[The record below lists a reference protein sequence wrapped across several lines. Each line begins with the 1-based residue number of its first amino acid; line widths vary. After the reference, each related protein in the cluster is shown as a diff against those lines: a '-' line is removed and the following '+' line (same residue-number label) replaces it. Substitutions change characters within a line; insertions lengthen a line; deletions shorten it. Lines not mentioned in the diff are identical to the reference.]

1 MQVKDDYCGRLDHA
15 SLRNERRII
24 AVVAN
29 RRIKGVQGCGSIM
42 IKDIV
47 ANLAV
52 GVSRDVATDCAVSV
66 AAMLDSHLTGIAFRY
81 EPLVP
86 LTDRYGFPAEV
97 MESQRVENEK
107 AAKAAMAKFDD
118 AARRAAVSAQSRM
131 LDGPVASAP
140 DVFAKV
146 ARRFDLA
153 VMGQPEPE
161 TPAFERLIVEAAL
174 FDSGRPVLIV
184 PYIQRSGLTLERVM
198 VCWDGSRS
206 AARAVADAMPLLVRA
221 KATEVLTVASEP
233 AKSNEMPGADIAHHL
248 ARHGVKVEVDS
259 IVTVETDIAST
270 ILSHAA
276 DISAD
281 FLVMGGYGH
290 SRLREFVLGGVTR
303 GILGSMTLP
312 TLMSH

>member
-1 MQVKDDYCGRLDHA
+1 
-15 SLRNERRII
+15 
-24 AVVAN
+24 
-29 RRIKGVQGCGSIM
+29 M

-47 ANLAV
+47 ANLSV
-52 GVSRDVATDCAVSV
+52 GISREVATEFAVSV
-66 AAMLDSHLTGIAFRY
+66 AATLDSHVTGIAFRY

-97 MESQRVENEK
+97 MDSQRGENDK
-107 AAKAAMAKFDD
+107 RAKAAMAAFDE
-118 AARRAAVSAQSRM
+118 AARRAAVSGQSHM
-131 LDGPVASAP
+131 FEVPVASAP

-153 VMGQPEPE
+153 VMGQAEAE
-161 TPAFERLIVEAAL
+161 APALERALVEAAL

-184 PYIQRSGLTLERVM
+184 PYIQRKGLTLDRVM
-198 VCWDGSRS
+198 VAWDGSRS

-233 AKSNEMPGADIAHHL
+233 AKSDEMPGADIAQHL

-259 IVTVETDIAST
+259 IVAVETDVAST

-281 FLVMGGYGH
+281 LLVMGGYGH

-303 GILGSMTLP
+303 GILSSMTLP

>member
-52 GVSRDVATDCAVSV
+52 GVSRDVATDFAVSV

-118 AARRAAVSAQSRM
+118 AARRAAVSAESRM

-153 VMGQPEPE
+153 IMGQPEPE

-184 PYIQRSGLTLERVM
+184 PYIQRTGLTLDCVI
-198 VCWDGSRS
+198 VAWDGSRS
-206 AARAVADAMPLLVRA
+206 AARAVADAMPLLVQA
-221 KATEVLTVASEP
+221 KATEVLSVASEP
-233 AKSNEMPGADIAHHL
+233 AKSDEIPGADIAQHL

-303 GILGSMTLP
+303 GILSSMTLP

>member
-1 MQVKDDYCGRLDHA
+1 MD
-15 SLRNERRII
+15 
-24 AVVAN
+24 
-29 RRIKGVQGCGSIM
+29 
-42 IKDIV
+42 
-47 ANLAV
+47 
-52 GVSRDVATDCAVSV
+52 
-66 AAMLDSHLTGIAFRY
+66 
-81 EPLVP
+81 
-86 LTDRYGFPAEV
+86 
-97 MESQRVENEK
+97 SQRDENDK
-107 AAKAAMAKFDD
+107 RAKAAMAKFDE

-131 LDGPVASAP
+131 LDVPVASAP

-153 VMGQPEPE
+153 IMGQPEPD
-161 TPAFERLIVEAAL
+161 TPALEQLLVEAAL

-184 PYIQRSGLTLERVM
+184 PYIQRGGLTLERVM

-248 ARHGVKVEVDS
+248 ARYGVKIEVDS
-259 IVTVETDIAST
+259 IVTVETDVAST

>member
-1 MQVKDDYCGRLDHA
+1 
-15 SLRNERRII
+15 
-24 AVVAN
+24 
-29 RRIKGVQGCGSIM
+29 M

-52 GVSRDVATDCAVSV
+52 GISRDVATDFAVSV
-66 AAMLDSHLTGIAFRY
+66 AAILDSHLTGIAFRY

-118 AARRAAVSAQSRM
+118 AARRAAVSAESRM

-153 VMGQPEPE
+153 IMGQPEPE

-221 KATEVLTVASEP
+221 KATEVVTVASEP
-233 AKSNEMPGADIAHHL
+233 AEERRNAWGGHRAPSRPPWCEGRSRFDRYRRDRRRQP
-248 ARHGVKVEVDS
+248 
-259 IVTVETDIAST
+259 

-303 GILGSMTLP
+303 GILSSMTLP

>member
-1 MQVKDDYCGRLDHA
+1 
-15 SLRNERRII
+15 
-24 AVVAN
+24 
-29 RRIKGVQGCGSIM
+29 M

-47 ANLAV
+47 ANLSV
-52 GVSRDVATDCAVSV
+52 GTSRDIATDFAVS
-66 AAMLDSHLTGIAFRY
+66 AAATFDSHLTGIAFRY

-97 MESQRVENEK
+97 MQSQRVEIDK
-107 AAKAAMAKFDD
+107 VAKAAAAKFDD
-118 AARRAAVSAQSRM
+118 AARCAAVSAESRI
-131 LDGPVASAP
+131 LDVSVTSAP
-140 DVFAKV
+140 NVFANI

-153 VMGQPEPE
+153 IMGQPEPD
-161 TPAFERLIVEAAL
+161 TPALERLLVEAAL

-184 PYIQRSGLTLERVM
+184 PYIQRRGLTLDRVI
-198 VCWDGSRS
+198 VAWDGSRS

-221 KATEVLTVASEP
+221 KATEVVTVASEP
-233 AKSNEMPGADIAHHL
+233 AKSDEMPGAEIAHHL
-248 ARHGVKVEVDS
+248 ARRGVKVEVDS
-259 IVTVETDIAST
+259 IVTVETDVAST

-276 DISAD
+276 DISAN

-303 GILGSMTLP
+303 GILSSMTLP

>member
-1 MQVKDDYCGRLDHA
+1 
-15 SLRNERRII
+15 
-24 AVVAN
+24 
-29 RRIKGVQGCGSIM
+29 M

-52 GVSRDVATDCAVSV
+52 GISRDVATDFAVSV
-66 AAMLDSHLTGIAFRY
+66 AAILDSHLTGIAFRY

-97 MESQRVENEK
+97 MESQRVENER

-118 AARRAAVSAQSRM
+118 AARRAAVSAESRM
-131 LDGPVASAP
+131 LDGPVARAP

-184 PYIQRSGLTLERVM
+184 PYIQRSGLTLDRVM
-198 VCWDGSRS
+198 VGWDGSRS

-259 IVTVETDIAST
+259 IVTVETDVAST

-303 GILGSMTLP
+303 GILSSMTLP

>member
-29 RRIKGVQGCGSIM
+29 RRINGVQGCGSIM

-52 GVSRDVATDCAVSV
+52 GVSRDVATDFAVSV

-259 IVTVETDIAST
+259 IVTVETDVAST

>member
-1 MQVKDDYCGRLDHA
+1 MG
-15 SLRNERRII
+15 I
-24 AVVAN
+24 
-29 RRIKGVQGCGSIM
+29 
-42 IKDIV
+42 
-47 ANLAV
+47 
-52 GVSRDVATDCAVSV
+52 SRDVATEFAVSV
-66 AAMLDSHLTGIAFRY
+66 AATLDSHVTGIAFSY

-97 MESQRVENEK
+97 MDSQRVENEK
-107 AAKAAMAKFDD
+107 RAKAAMVAFDE

-131 LDGPVASAP
+131 LDVPVASAP
-140 DVFAKV
+140 DVFAKI

-153 VMGQPEPE
+153 IMGQPEPD
-161 TPAFERLIVEAAL
+161 TPALEQLLVEAAL

-184 PYIQRSGLTLERVM
+184 PYIQRGGLTLERVM

-248 ARHGVKVEVDS
+248 ARYGVKIEVDS
-259 IVTVETDIAST
+259 IVTVETDVAST

>member
-15 SLRNERRII
+15 SLRNERRIV

-29 RRIKGVQGCGSIM
+29 RRINGVQGCGSIM

-52 GVSRDVATDCAVSV
+52 GVSRDVATDFAVSV

-174 FDSGRPVLIV
+174 FDSARPVLIV

-259 IVTVETDIAST
+259 IVTVETDVAST

>member
-1 MQVKDDYCGRLDHA
+1 
-15 SLRNERRII
+15 LRDERRIVA
-24 AVVAN
+24 AVAD
-29 RRIKGVQGCGSIM
+29 RRTKGVQGCVSIM

-47 ANLAV
+47 ANLSV
-52 GVSRDVATDCAVSV
+52 GISRDVATEFAVSV
-66 AAMLDSHLTGIAFRY
+66 AATLDSHVMGIAFRY

-97 MESQRVENEK
+97 MDLQRVENEK
-107 AAKAAMAKFDD
+107 RATAAMAAFDE
-118 AARRAAVSAQSRM
+118 AARRAALSAQSRM
-131 LDGPVASAP
+131 LDVPVASAP

-153 VMGQPEPE
+153 IMGQPEPE
-161 TPAFERLIVEAAL
+161 TPALERLIVEAAL

-184 PYIQRSGLTLERVM
+184 PYIQRKGLTLDRVI
-198 VCWDGSRS
+198 VAWDGSRS
-206 AARAVADAMPLLVRA
+206 AARAVADAVPLLVRA
-221 KATEVLTVASEP
+221 KATEVLTMASEP
-233 AKSNEMPGADIAHHL
+233 AKSDEMPGADIAHHL

-259 IVTVETDIAST
+259 IVTVETDVAST

-303 GILGSMTLP
+303 GILSSMTVP

>member
-1 MQVKDDYCGRLDHA
+1 
-15 SLRNERRII
+15 
-24 AVVAN
+24 
-29 RRIKGVQGCGSIM
+29 M

-47 ANLAV
+47 ANLSV
-52 GVSRDVATDCAVSV
+52 GISRDVATEFAVSV
-66 AAMLDSHLTGIAFRY
+66 AATLESYVTGIAFRY

-97 MESQRVENEK
+97 MDSQRVENEK
-107 AAKAAMAKFDD
+107 RAKAAMTAFDE

-131 LDGPVASAP
+131 LDVPVASAP

-153 VMGQPEPE
+153 IMGQAEPD
-161 TPAFERLIVEAAL
+161 TPALERLLVEAAL

-184 PYIQRSGLTLERVM
+184 PYIQRRGLTLDRVI
-198 VCWDGSRS
+198 VAWDGSRS

-233 AKSNEMPGADIAHHL
+233 AKSDEMPGADIAQHL
-248 ARHGVKVEVDS
+248 ARHGMKVEVDS
-259 IVTVETDIAST
+259 IVAVETDVAST

-303 GILGSMTLP
+303 GILSSMTLP
-312 TLMSH
+312 ALMSH

>member
-1 MQVKDDYCGRLDHA
+1 
-15 SLRNERRII
+15 
-24 AVVAN
+24 
-29 RRIKGVQGCGSIM
+29 M

-47 ANLAV
+47 VNLSV
-52 GVSRDVATDCAVSV
+52 DSSRGVATDFAVSV
-66 AAMLDSHLTGIAFRY
+66 AATLDSHLTGIAFRY

-97 MESQRVENEK
+97 MESQRVENDK
-107 AAKAAMAKFDD
+107 AAKAAMAKFDE
-118 AARRAAVSAQSRM
+118 AARRAAISAESRM
-131 LDGPVASAP
+131 LDVPVASAP

-153 VMGQPEPE
+153 IMAQPEPE
-161 TPAFERLIVEAAL
+161 TPALERLIVEAAL
-174 FDSGRPVLIV
+174 FDSARPVLIV
-184 PYIQRSGLTLERVM
+184 PYIQRSGLTLDRVM
-198 VCWDGSRS
+198 VGWDGSRS

-221 KATEVLTVASEP
+221 KATEVVIVASEP
-233 AKSNEMPGADIAHHL
+233 AKSDEMPGADIAHHL

-259 IVTVETDIAST
+259 IATVETDVTST

-276 DISAD
+276 DMSTD

-303 GILGSMTLP
+303 GILSSMTLP

>member
-1 MQVKDDYCGRLDHA
+1 
-15 SLRNERRII
+15 
-24 AVVAN
+24 
-29 RRIKGVQGCGSIM
+29 M

-47 ANLAV
+47 ANLSV
-52 GVSRDVATDCAVSV
+52 GISRDVATEFAVSV
-66 AAMLDSHLTGIAFRY
+66 AATLESYVTGIAFRY

-97 MESQRVENEK
+97 MDSQRVENEK
-107 AAKAAMAKFDD
+107 RAKAAMTAFDE

-131 LDGPVASAP
+131 LDVPVASAP

-153 VMGQPEPE
+153 VMGQPEPD
-161 TPAFERLIVEAAL
+161 TPALERLLVEAAL

-184 PYIQRSGLTLERVM
+184 PYIQRRGLTLDRVI
-198 VCWDGSRS
+198 VAWDGSRS

-233 AKSNEMPGADIAHHL
+233 AKSDEMPGADIAQHL
-248 ARHGVKVEVDS
+248 ARHGMKVEVDS
-259 IVTVETDIAST
+259 IVAVETDVAST

-303 GILGSMTLP
+303 GILSSMTLP
-312 TLMSH
+312 ALMSH

>member
-1 MQVKDDYCGRLDHA
+1 MPRHRC
-15 SLRNERRII
+15 
-24 AVVAN
+24 
-29 RRIKGVQGCGSIM
+29 VQGRESIM

-47 ANLAV
+47 ANLSV
-52 GVSRDVATDCAVSV
+52 GISRDVATEFAVSV
-66 AAMLDSHLTGIAFRY
+66 AATLDSHVTGIAFCY

-97 MESQRVENEK
+97 MDSQRAENEK
-107 AAKAAMAKFDD
+107 RAKAAMAGFDE
-118 AARRAAVSAQSRM
+118 AARRAAVSAKSHM
-131 LDGPVASAP
+131 LEVPVASAS

-146 ARRFDLA
+146 SRRFDLA
-153 VMGQPEPE
+153 IMGQPEPD
-161 TPAFERLIVEAAL
+161 TPALERLLVEAAL

-184 PYIQRSGLTLERVM
+184 PYIQRKGLTLDRVL
-198 VCWDGSRS
+198 VAWDGSRS

-221 KATEVLTVASEP
+221 KAVEVLTVASEP
-233 AKSNEMPGADIAHHL
+233 AKSDEMPGADIAHHL

-259 IVTVETDIAST
+259 IVTVETDVAST

-281 FLVMGGYGH
+281 VLVMGGYGH

-303 GILGSMTLP
+303 GILGSMTIP

>member
-1 MQVKDDYCGRLDHA
+1 
-15 SLRNERRII
+15 
-24 AVVAN
+24 
-29 RRIKGVQGCGSIM
+29 M

-47 ANLAV
+47 ANLSV
-52 GVSRDVATDCAVSV
+52 GVSRDVATDFAVSV
-66 AAMLDSHLTGIAFRY
+66 AAALDSHLTGIAFRY

-107 AAKAAMAKFDD
+107 AAKAAMAKFDE
-118 AARRAAVSAQSRM
+118 AARRAAVSAESRM
-131 LDGPVASAP
+131 LDVPVASAP
-140 DVFAKV
+140 AKV

-153 VMGQPEPE
+153 IMGQPEPE
-161 TPAFERLIVEAAL
+161 TPA
-174 FDSGRPVLIV
+174 
-184 PYIQRSGLTLERVM
+184 QRR
-198 VCWDGSRS
+198 
-206 AARAVADAMPLLVRA
+206 MP
-221 KATEVLTVASEP
+221 E
-233 AKSNEMPGADIAHHL
+233 ADIAHHL

-259 IVTVETDIAST
+259 VVTVETDVAST

-303 GILGSMTLP
+303 GF
-312 TLMSH
+312 

>member
-1 MQVKDDYCGRLDHA
+1 MQVKDGYSARLDHA
-15 SLRNERRII
+15 NLRAERRII
-24 AVVAN
+24 AVVEN
-29 RRIKGVQGCGSIM
+29 RRSRGVQGCGSIM

-47 ANLAV
+47 ANLSV
-52 GVSRDVATDCAVSV
+52 GVSRDVATEFAVSV
-66 AAMLDSHLTGIAFRY
+66 AATLDSRVTGIAFRY

-86 LTDRYGFPAEV
+86 VTDRYGFPTEV
-97 MESQRVENEK
+97 MDAQRGENDK
-107 AAKAAMAKFDD
+107 RAKAAMAAFDE

-131 LDGPVASAP
+131 VDVAVASAP
-140 DVFAKV
+140 DVFAKI

-153 VMGQPEPE
+153 IMGQPEPD
-161 TPAFERLIVEAAL
+161 TPALEWLLVEAAL

-184 PYIQRSGLTLERVM
+184 PYIQQKGLTLDRVI
-198 VCWDGSRS
+198 VAWDGSRS

-221 KATEVLTVASEP
+221 KATEVLTVATEP
-233 AKSNEMPGADIAHHL
+233 AKSDEMPGADIAQHL

-259 IVTVETDIAST
+259 IVTVETDVAST

-303 GILGSMTLP
+303 GILSSMTLP

>member
-1 MQVKDDYCGRLDHA
+1 VTKGE
-15 SLRNERRII
+15 NE
-24 AVVAN
+24 
-29 RRIKGVQGCGSIM
+29 IM

-47 ANLAV
+47 ANLSV
-52 GVSRDVATDCAVSV
+52 GVSRDVATDFAVSV
-66 AAMLDSHLTGIAFRY
+66 AAALDSHLTGIAFRY

-107 AAKAAMAKFDD
+107 AAKAAMAKFDE
-118 AARRAAVSAQSRM
+118 AARRAAVSAESRM
-131 LDGPVASAP
+131 LDVPVASAP

-153 VMGQPEPE
+153 VMGQPEPD
-161 TPAFERLIVEAAL
+161 TPALERLIVEATL
-174 FDSGRPVLIV
+174 FDSGKPVLIV
-184 PYIQRSGLTLERVM
+184 PYIRRSGLTLDRVV

-221 KATEVLTVASEP
+221 KVTEVVTVASEP
-233 AKSNEMPGADIAHHL
+233 AKSDEIPGADIGHHL
-248 ARHGVKVEVDS
+248 ARHGVKVEIDS
-259 IVTVETDIAST
+259 IVTVETDVAST

-303 GILGSMTLP
+303 GILSSMTLP

>member
-1 MQVKDDYCGRLDHA
+1 MQVKDGYPARLDHA
-15 SLRNERRII
+15 DLRAERRIV

-29 RRIKGVQGCGSIM
+29 RGSKGIQGCGSIM

-47 ANLAV
+47 ANLSV
-52 GVSRDVATDCAVSV
+52 GISRDVATEFAVSV
-66 AAMLDSHLTGIAFRY
+66 AATLDSHVTGIAFRY

-97 MESQRVENEK
+97 MDSQRAENEK
-107 AAKAAMAKFDD
+107 RAKAAMAAFDE
-118 AARRAAVSAQSRM
+118 AARRAAVSAQSHM
-131 LDGPVASAP
+131 LEVPVASAH

-153 VMGQPEPE
+153 IMGQAEPD
-161 TPAFERLIVEAAL
+161 TPALERLLVEAAL

-184 PYIQRSGLTLERVM
+184 PYIQRKGLTLDRVL
-198 VCWDGSRS
+198 VAWDGSRS

-233 AKSNEMPGADIAHHL
+233 AKSDEMPGADIAHHL
-248 ARHGVKVEVDS
+248 ARHGVEVEVDS
-259 IVTVETDIAST
+259 IVTVETDVAST

-281 FLVMGGYGH
+281 VLVMGGYGH

-303 GILGSMTLP
+303 GILESMTIP